1 MKLRYDF
8 EIVDMG
14 DEICAVPVGDN
25 AEEFHGVLQLND
37 VAAKMLTYIKEYDT
51 PEEAFAKLCGDY
63 PEDERGDVAQK
74 LCDFLN
80 MLEREHLLLHDV
92 KKST

>member
-1 MKLRYDF
+1 MKLKYDF

-25 AEEFHGVLQLND
+25 AEDFHGVLQLND

-51 PEEAFAKLCGDY
+51 PEEAFAKLQEDY
-63 PEDERGDVAQK
+63 PEDEK
-74 LCDFLN
+74 LDIANKFCDFLN
-80 MLEREHLLLHDV
+80 QITHEGFLLP
-92 KKST
+92 